1 MSHVETFFG
10 KVIQSIPVLATKI
23 GTVLLFIFTLGL
35 LAGYYISA
43 SGISPALFLI
53 PIAAM
58 LVMWY
63 KLDEGVFVL
72 VLLTILV
79 LFFPE
84 LIDGFIS
91 ALL

>member
-1 MSHVETFFG
+1 MSHVENFFG
-10 KVIQSIPVLATKI
+10 RVIQSIPVLATKI
-23 GTVLLFIFTLGL
+23 GTVLLFIFTVGL
-35 LAGYYISA
+35 FAGYYISS
-43 SGISPALFLI
+43 SGTSPALFLI
-53 PIAAM
+53 PVAAM
-58 LVMWY
+58 FIMWY

-84 LIDGFIS
+84 LADSLIL